1 MHNEKGVTF
10 IEIMISALILSISIG
25 GMLTTFVM
33 GRVSVAKA
41 KHRIEAFNLIQE
53 KMEIIRDTSYSSI
66 VTELP
71 ASVTIDNAGTTATTD
86 DLIGQRS
93 VNVNEVVASGYK
105 EVTVTIIWTEHKWGG
120 SNQVSEN
127 VVTVVSQ

>member
-1 MHNEKGVTF
+1 MNNEKGVTF

-53 KMEIIRDTSYSSI
+53 KVEIIRDTSYSSI
-66 VTELP
+66 VSESSTP
-71 ASVTIDNAGTTATTD
+71 VTIDNAGTTGTAD

-93 VNVNEVVASGYK
+93 VDWINYPNEPK
-105 EVTVTIIWTEHKWGG
+105 EITVTITWTERKWGG
-120 SNQVSEN
+120 SNQVSES
-127 VVTVVSQ
+127 VVTIVSQ

>member
-1 MHNEKGVTF
+1 MRNKKGVTF

-53 KMEIIRDTSYSSI
+53 KVEAIRDTSYASI
-66 VTELP
+66 ANESP
-71 ASVTIDNAGTTATTD
+71 ASVTIDNAGTAATTD
-86 DLIGQRS
+86 DLTGQRS
-93 VNVNEVVASGYK
+93 VSVNEVVVDGYK
-105 EVTVTIIWTEHKWGG
+105 EVTVTITWTEHKWGG

-127 VVTVVSQ
+127 VVTVVSK